1 MPPLAHDPNVAYF
14 LLIMGLWLGVT
25 AAYLPGTGYV
35 EIMSGTALLTALV
48 MLANLPTNLVA
59 LLILMTGVLGFAV
72 VPFLTRRPWWLAI
85 FGLGLQAA
93 GSVLLYDR
101 GVTVSPIL
109 IIVTLALPFVYH
121 TFILTPMLRRQRD
134 MDPAADRDA
143 EIIGMRGRVLHTLNP
158 IGIVLVNSEEWT
170 AEAHRKLEP
179 GLPIVVVGREGL
191 KLIVELDKVKRDQLL
206 QDEEADALEAAA
218 SSDIAG

>member
-25 AAYLPGTGYV
+25 AAYLPGTGFV
-35 EIMSGTALLTALV
+35 EIMSGTAMLTALV

-59 LLILMTGVLGFAV
+59 LLILMIGVLGFAV

-101 GVTVSPIL
+101 GITVSPVL
-109 IIVTLALPFVYH
+109 IVVTLALPFVYH

-206 QDEEADALEAAA
+206 QDEEADALETAP

>member
-25 AAYLPGTGYV
+25 AAYLPGTGFV
-35 EIMSGTALLTALV
+35 EIMSGTAMLTALA

-59 LLILMTGVLGFAV
+59 LLILMIGVLGFAV

-101 GVTVSPIL
+101 GITVSPVL
-109 IIVTLALPFVYH
+109 IVVTLALPFVYH

-206 QDEEADALEAAA
+206 QDEEADALETAP